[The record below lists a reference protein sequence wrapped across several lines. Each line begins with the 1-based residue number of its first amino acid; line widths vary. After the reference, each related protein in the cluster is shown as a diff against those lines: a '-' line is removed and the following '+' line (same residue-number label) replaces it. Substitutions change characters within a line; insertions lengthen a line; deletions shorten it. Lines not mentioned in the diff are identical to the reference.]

1 MQNKLLYSIL
11 LTVVTVSTQLGT
23 SLYAQVHNKGRYGI
37 DLSITPLSSVN
48 IGPLKSL
55 IGSQGNI
62 SKNYISG
69 LVRGTYKHTERWSFS
84 VGLGYSSQKV
94 TTTFPVIYPDIE
106 QKQYFTD
113 LHIWEVPLEARLRFL
128 KYFYA
133 SAGPMI
139 HFQQQSNSYV
149 DKQNGLGINIGVG
162 TKIPLSQTIAVSL
175 APHYKFYSLIPFHS
189 GKYYDRIQTVGV
201 EIGVSFSLPIH

>member
-1 MQNKLLYSIL
+1 MQNKLLCRIL
-11 LTVVTVSTQLGT
+11 LTVLTVSTQLAT
-23 SLYAQVHNKGRYGI
+23 SLYAQEHNSGRYGI

-55 IGSQGNI
+55 DGSAGHI

-69 LVRGTYKHTERWSFS
+69 LVRGTYQHTERWSFS

-94 TTTFPVIYPDIE
+94 TTTYPVINPNIE
-106 QKQYFTD
+106 QKKYFTS
-113 LHIWEVPLEARLRFL
+113 LHIWEVPLEARIGFL

-139 HFQQQSNSYV
+139 HLQQNSNSHV
-149 DKQNGLGINIGVG
+149 DKQNGLGFNISVG
-162 TKIPLSQTIAVSL
+162 TKIPLSQSIAVSVS
-175 APHYKFYSLIPFHS
+175 PHYKMYSLIPFQS
-189 GKYYDRIQTVGV
+189 GNHYDRIQTVGV
-201 EIGVSFSLPIH
+201 QIGISYSFGKH